1 MINYQNTQKAFYV
14 FIFTHLI
21 LWTFIP
27 SISNV
32 NLPLDTIEALA
43 WGSNLEWGYN
53 KHPPLS
59 AFVVNIFYII
69 FGPRDW
75 AYYLLSQICVIVSF
89 LFVWKLA
96 EVFFLNKIYSLLS
109 ILVLETIVFFNYT
122 TPEFNVYVCQLPLKA
137 ATVYYFWKS
146 VNNNN
151 LNYWL
156 ITGILSAFG
165 VLTHYSYIFLIIS
178 LLVFFIF
185 FVKKNNLQIKNFFI
199 SLSIFF
205 LILTPHLMWLV
216 DNNFQTINYAFNRAG
231 VDKTNLINHIIN
243 PVEFLLKQ
251 TGMLLL
257 FFLIFLSV
265 ISIKKLRKINLKIND
280 KKKIF
285 LLSINLLPI
294 LIVFLVSFLSG
305 AKVRTMW
312 MSTFYLFFGVLF
324 FYIFKDII
332 NLKKIKNF
340 LFIFIFL
347 FFLSPITYLYIS
359 TSNDFKRTDY
369 PGKEIAKLVQTKW
382 DNNFGN
388 EIKIVIGDEWS
399 AGNLSYH
406 LDSRPIWINDL
417 KNKTS
422 NITEDQ
428 GVIYTGNPKILKKIC
443 PGIFG
448 TIKPV
453 GYCMIGKR

>member
-59 AFVVNIFYII
+59 AFVVNTFYII

>member
-165 VLTHYSYIFLIIS
+165 ILTHYSYIFLIIS